1 MNIEQIEQWIVYIGA
16 SAAVATPVVFG
27 LEKAAKSWLLHAAK
41 TPSKTDDAV
50 AGWLV
55 KACGAFFTALAF
67 VPRISLGLREA
78 RRVRDEIRDI
88 ERPAS

>member
-1 MNIEQIEQWIVYIGA
+1 MSIEQIEQWIVYAGA
-16 SAAVATPVVFG
+16 TAAVVTPFVYVT
-27 LEKAAKSWLLHAAK
+27 EKAAKSWLVHAAK

-50 AGWLV
+50 AGAMV
-55 KACGAFFTALAF
+55 KACAAFFTALAF